1 MNKNEIEGSVG
12 GGLSRRRFLASAC
25 TGVASIA
32 LSHRLGAESV
42 STRPFEVSASLYPW
56 DLHDEGIEHI
66 LDNLQQMAQVNSVY
80 LLGIMHYEIRPLT
93 SPSYPHNPVRKTWQA
108 EDSRAYWHPDMKRY
122 GRIKPR
128 LSDFD
133 WLNQTDWLPVLTKAA
148 RKRGM
153 RTGVELSHTLVDL
166 DRELS
171 EFNDCYQRDIHGVPR
186 KIYGRAYPLCPNNP
200 DTQRYVLNLF
210 SDLTANYDVDYLQTC
225 TLPFMP
231 GGADKGGCFCDSCVK
246 AAADHGLDLAKIKK
260 VLLDNP
266 LAPEELAQWQAFR
279 EGSMA
284 RYYKI
289 MHDGIHAI
297 RPTADLRFN
306 DCFSNAKN
314 WGLDLQKLRACLDST
329 RVCDYTEQNGNPAI
343 MHQKHDW
350 LASERQAFGL
360 DFPVLSAIAVRPKA
374 TPELIEEG
382 VKIAIESGVVGI
394 TLGHYDGAEF
404 PMLRAI
410 RSGLSK
416 AGVTVP
422 TQLV

>member
-1 MNKNEIEGSVG
+1 MSNEISR
-12 GGLSRRRFLASAC
+12 LNSLTSSRRQFLA
-25 TGVASIA
+25 VAG
-32 LSHRLGAESV
+32 LGAASLAMPRQLGAAPGKN
-42 STRPFEVSASLYPW
+42 RPFEVSASLYPW

-66 LDNLQQMAQVNSVY
+66 LDNLQQMSEVNSVY

-93 SPSYPHNPVRKTWQA
+93 SPAFPHNPARKTWQA

-133 WLNQTDWLPVLTKAA
+133 WLNQTDWLPVLTTAA
-148 RKRGM
+148 RKRGL

-166 DRELS
+166 DREQS
-171 EFNDCYQRDIHGVPR
+171 EFSDCVQRDIHGVPR

-200 DTQRYVLNLF
+200 DVQQYVLALF

-231 GGADKGGCFCDSCVK
+231 GGADTGGCFCDSCMK
-246 AAADHGLDLAKIKK
+246 AASDRGIDLARIKK
-260 VLLDNP
+260 VLLANSQ
-266 LAPEELAQWQAFR
+266 AEVELRQWQLFR
-279 EGSMA
+279 EDSMA

-297 RPTADLRFN
+297 RQGADLRFN
-306 DCFSNAKN
+306 DCFANAPK
-314 WGLDLQKLRACLDST
+314 WGLGLAKLAPHLDSV
-329 RVCDYTEQNGNPAI
+329 RVCDYTEQKGNAALMP
-343 MHQKHDW
+343 QKREW
-350 LASERQAFGL
+350 LMSERQALGL
-360 DFPVLSAIAVRPKA
+360 DFPVLSAVAVRPKA

-382 VKIAIESGVVGI
+382 VKIASECGMVGI

-410 RSGLSK
+410 RTGLDAAK
-416 AGVTVP
+416 IAVP
-422 TQLV
+422 ARLA